1 MELHLTARHFRAPSI
16 LQDYVRAKISKL
28 ERFYEGIVR
37 CDVILTDEKTPK
49 RSKKVEIKIKVY
61 RSTLTSIVR
70 SDGFSNGV
78 VEAIEQLERQLVRY
92 KSKLRE
98 RQKVQK
104 PRTPLATS
112 NR

>member
-1 MELHLTARHFRAPSI
+1 MEIHLTARHFRAPSI

-37 CDVILTDEKTPK
+37 CDVILTDEKTAK

-61 RSTLTSIVR
+61 RSTLTSMVR

-78 VEAIEQLERQLVRY
+78 VEAIEKLERQLVRY

-98 RQKVQK
+98 KHKVRK
-104 PRTPLATS
+104 PRTPLAA
-112 NR
+112 